1 MSQKPAASSKER
13 LLAAAK
19 ELFSEQGFDST
30 TIAAIAQRAH
40 TSQSQILKHFKDK
53 NGLLQA
59 VLSEGWQQL
68 NSAIRLATA
77 RIPAPADQLKLII
90 DMLLSYLAQN
100 KGFARVF
107 LRLGDRLHESDH
119 GTRGFTDILDGVFE
133 WMMAVGELYP
143 GISPLAMRIG
153 LMGALRAM
161 LAQRVLSDHGASLFS
176 ESELRTVFSNFLS
189 SCTRPAYQ
197 SQASA
202 LIPEQKDEQPWLNHY
217 LELADMAL
225 RASTKTGQA

>member
-1 MSQKPAASSKER
+1 MSQKPNASSKER

-19 ELFSEQGFDST
+19 ELFAERGFDST
-30 TIAAIAQRAH
+30 TIAAVAQYAH

-59 VLSEGWQQL
+59 ILSEGWQPL

-77 RIPAPADQLKLII
+77 RIPVPADQLKLIL

-100 KGFARVF
+100 GGFARVF
-107 LRLGDRLHESDH
+107 LRLGDRLQETDP
-119 GTRGFTDILDGVFE
+119 GTREFTEILDGVFE
-133 WMMAVGELYP
+133 WMMAMGELSP

-161 LAQRVLSDHGASLFS
+161 LAERVLSAHGASFFS

-189 SCTRPAYQ
+189 SCTSASL
-197 SQASA
+197 SQVSA